1 MSSRLRRCGWDLRE
15 GSVDIVVGLLGIL
28 SFVPPRT
35 SLEEVL
41 TGIWMQVLDLEG
53 VGIHDNFFELGGH
66 SLLATQ
72 AISRMHGVFMVEFPV
87 HNFFE
92 TPTIAGLADAVSG
105 ICGGRDV
112 AEEIARTWQELEQLS
127 EEDIARKV
135 AK

>member
-1 MSSRLRRCGWDLRE
+1 MGGDLRE

-41 TGIWMQVLDLEG
+41 RGIWMQVLDLDC
-53 VGIHDNFFELGGH
+53 VGIHDNSFELGGH

-72 AISRMHGVFMVEFPV
+72 AISRMNDVFMMEFLV
-87 HNFFE
+87 HKFFE
-92 TPTIAGLADAVSG
+92 RPTIAGLADAVSG

-112 AEEIARTWQELEQLS
+112 VEEIARTWHGT
-127 EEDIARKV
+127 
-135 AK
+135 